1 MLTGDKGETARMI
14 GISCGLLTCPLEQQ
28 KAGVR
33 LVKIDEDFE
42 LTSKMLGE
50 FKQEQ
55 KLELMV
61 SGRSLSQL
69 LARSESAADL
79 NAILKKASA
88 VLVFR
93 ASPAQKADVVH
104 FIRRNN
110 VNKITVAI
118 GDGANDV
125 NMI

>member
-14 GISCGLLTCPLEQQ
+14 GISCGLLTCPHLQQ
-28 KAGVR
+28 QAGVR

-42 LTSKMLGE
+42 MASKMLSE
-50 FKQEQ
+50 CKQEQ

-79 NAILKKASA
+79 NTILKKASA

-104 FIRRNN
+104 FIRKNN
-110 VNKITVAI
+110 FNKITVAI

>member
-1 MLTGDKGETARMI
+1 MI
-14 GISCGLLTCPLEQQ
+14 GISCGLLTCPSATMEAKLIKFEDDIESIETLINQ
-28 KAGVR
+28 
-33 LVKIDEDFE
+33 IDITSKFE
-42 LTSKMLGE
+42 LMI
-50 FKQEQ
+50 
-55 KLELMV
+55 
-61 SGRSLSQL
+61 SGRVLSQL
-69 LARSESAADL
+69 LTRPEMTADL
-79 NAILKKASA
+79 NNLLSRANA

-110 VNKITVAI
+110 RNKITVSI

>member
-14 GISCGLLTCPLEQQ
+14 GISCGLLTCPSASMEAKLIKFEDDIESIE
-28 KAGVR
+28 A
-33 LVKIDEDFE
+33 LMNEIDTHTKFE
-42 LTSKMLGE
+42 LMI
-50 FKQEQ
+50 
-55 KLELMV
+55 
-61 SGRSLSQL
+61 SGRVLSQL
-69 LARSESAADL
+69 LMKPELKADL
-79 NAILKKASA
+79 NTLLSKANA

-110 VNKITVAI
+110 RNKITVSI